1 MKWLLDT
8 NVLSEYVR
16 VQPNR
21 TVLDWVA
28 GRPSDQFAVSFVT
41 IAELRSGALSATTE
55 QRRNELN
62 GWIDGELSSTFGS
75 NILPVGIDIL
85 IDWLHLSQKLA
96 AMGQTRP
103 AADLLLAATAR
114 TRDLIVVTR
123 NVKDF
128 AGTGVILYDPWSGKT
143 YNMDTP

>member
-1 MKWLLDT
+1 MEIRD
-8 NVLSEYVR
+8 E
-16 VQPNR
+16 
-21 TVLDWVA
+21 
-28 GRPSDQFAVSFVT
+28 
-41 IAELRSGALSATTE
+41 SATTE

-62 GWIDGELSSTFGS
+62 SWIDGELSSTFGS

-96 AMGQTRP
+96 AMGQTRL

-143 YNMDTP
+143 HNLDTP